1 LAGLNHKGLK
11 ASMKLIGP
19 EPKRQNILELYF
31 VKLMFAVRRCIVS
44 FIDSYKT
51 RGFRAIFK
59 INDYQDKEGALRCCK
74 DLLHGRSFAN

>member
-1 LAGLNHKGLK
+1 MAEHIN
-11 ASMKLIGP
+11 LI
-19 EPKRQNILELYF
+19 F
-31 VKLMFAVRRCIVS
+31 VKLNLAVTRCIVS